1 VGLRS
6 RILGIK
12 VKDQWRLPAWQFI
25 KGALRDE
32 LAPILER
39 LKDQTE
45 LAWLGFFVLPSSL
58 LGERTPKE
66 VLESAD
72 WKAVLA
78 AAEAFGTQA
87 AR

>member
-1 VGLRS
+1 L
-6 RILGIK
+6 LGIR

-25 KGALRDE
+25 EDALRDG

-45 LAWLGFFVLPSSL
+45 LARLGFFVLRSSL

-66 VLESAD
+66 VLESGD

-78 AAEAFGTQA
+78 AAKAFGTQA